1 MLFTHNNNFHNSFRI
16 SYPWITKR
24 SPSKPPL
31 RNWCPRSLVRP
42 KLSKHNLLYSHQRS
56 EYNRRVHD
64 LIPTN
69 TIFVNQYM
77 AHGAWA
83 KSSINKNYGTIHLL
97 HPRVIELDKS
107 KFFSF
112 PTHLQTDDSD
122 EILFFSIQI
131 KNPISSIDF
140 IFPPRKLSSVLRF
153 PPHTASQQF
162 HYKSNRAL
170 LLKHPLV
177 LCSSAFFELK
187 F

>member
-1 MLFTHNNNFHNSFRI
+1 MVHGLN
-16 SYPWITKR
+16 
-24 SPSKPPL
+24 
-31 RNWCPRSLVRP
+31 
-42 KLSKHNLLYSHQRS
+42 HQYIR
-56 EYNRRVHD
+56 
-64 LIPTN
+64 
-69 TIFVNQYM
+69 
-77 AHGAWA
+77 
-83 KSSINKNYGTIHLL
+83 NYGTIHLL

-112 PTHLQTDDSD
+112 PTHLQTNDSD

-140 IFPPRKLSSVLRF
+140 IFPPRKLSSVPRF

-187 F
+187 FWLHLNNFLSFNLFYLRMWVEWRPWLERICKRCCCPVKTAF